1 MLRMRNTYYK
11 QRHYFEGVKKGNVR
25 VRKNLK
31 LLLEFNKKS
40 MDRVGLE
47 SGVSKATLSRII
59 AGKLSPTVRTL
70 DILADYFEVDIRD
83 FFKD

>member
-1 MLRMRNTYYK
+1 MRNTYYK